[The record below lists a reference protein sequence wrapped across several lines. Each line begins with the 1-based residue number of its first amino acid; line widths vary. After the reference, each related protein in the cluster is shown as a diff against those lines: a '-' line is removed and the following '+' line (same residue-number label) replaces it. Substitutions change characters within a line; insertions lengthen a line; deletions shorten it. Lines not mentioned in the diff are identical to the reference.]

1 MNAQECIDFLVDRVG
16 HERAN
21 AAAEVR
27 RSFATEDG
35 PLYQCAYMVGALQF
49 RALQRELVGS
59 GKMTLQEFHDAV
71 LRQGPMP
78 VEMLRLALSG
88 QPPAPGYRTNW
99 RFYD

>member
-1 MNAQECIDFLVDRVG
+1 
-16 HERAN
+16 
-21 AAAEVR
+21 
-27 RSFATEDG
+27 
-35 PLYQCAYMVGALQF
+35 MVGALQF

-88 QPPAPGYRTNW
+88 QPPAPGYRTSW